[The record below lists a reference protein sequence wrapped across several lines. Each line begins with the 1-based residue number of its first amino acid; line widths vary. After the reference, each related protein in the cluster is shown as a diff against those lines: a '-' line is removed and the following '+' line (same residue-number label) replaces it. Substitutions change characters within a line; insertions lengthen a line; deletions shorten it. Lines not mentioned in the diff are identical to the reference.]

1 MVKLLNSA
9 LRTSMMTVVKKV
21 INYDLPGRLS
31 YFTGYIAIFIGAVMT
46 ILIQSSSVFTS
57 ALTPLVGVGVIK
69 IERMYPLTLG
79 SNIGTTTTG
88 ILAALAASDS
98 QLRAALQIALCHL
111 FFNLSGILL
120 FYPIPLM
127 RIPIRL
133 AKIMGN
139 TTARYRWFAVF
150 YVAFMFFIL
159 PFSVFGLSMAGSL
172 TFSIVMAIIMVM
184 VAFVVVVNVLQRKRP
199 SWLPLKLRTWNFLP
213 YKWMHSLEPIDRV
226 ISKVVV
232 AFNSICCCCCKQDS
246 AAEAPSVK
254 LRLNRMDVDNKP
266 QGYLPVPSCAS
277 IASSA
282 YTDITVLGQDGDSSS
297 VYRPTPS
304 CASIASSLMIR
315 AECGGP
321 NRSLDCESGYTS
333 VVSSP
338 THTPCVSRLSS
349 YKNVQE
355 AIQEAENENGNENS
369 SSEDS

>member
-31 YFTGYIAIFIGAVMT
+31 YFTGYIAIFIGAIMT
-46 ILIQSSSVFTS
+46 ILVQSSSVFTS
-57 ALTPLVGVGVIK
+57 ALTPLVGIGVIK

-127 RIPIRL
+127 RLPIRL

-159 PFSVFGLSMAGSL
+159 PFAVFGLSMAGSVM
-172 TFSIVMAIIMVM
+172 FSIVMAIILGV
-184 VAFVVVVNVLQRKRP
+184 VAFVVIVNVLQRKRP

-213 YKWMHSLEPIDRV
+213 YKWMHSLEPLDCV

-232 AFNSICCCCCKQDS
+232 AFHSICCRCCKQES
-246 AAEAPSVK
+246 AETPNVK
-254 LRLNRMDVDNKP
+254 LRLNRLDVDNKP
-266 QGYLPVPSCAS
+266 QGYLPVPSSAS

-282 YTDITVLGQDGDSSS
+282 YTDITMLGQDGDNSS

-315 AECGGP
+315 AECGR

-369 SSEDS
+369 SGEDS

>member
-46 ILIQSSSVFTS
+46 ILVQSSSVFTS
-57 ALTPLVGVGVIK
+57 ALTPLVGIGVIK

-98 QLRAALQIALCHL
+98 QLKAALQIALCHL
-111 FFNLSGILL
+111 FFNVSGILL
-120 FYPIPLM
+120 FYPIPFM
-127 RIPIRL
+127 RFPIRL

-159 PFSVFGLSMAGSL
+159 PFAVFGLSMAGSVTL
-172 TFSIVMAIIMVM
+172 SVVMATILVIVVFVII
-184 VAFVVVVNVLQRKRP
+184 VNVLQGKRP
-199 SWLPLKLRTWNFLP
+199 AWLPPKLRTWNFLP
-213 YKWMHSLEPIDRV
+213 YKWMHSLDPLDRV
-226 ISKVVV
+226 ISKIVDT
-232 AFNSICCCCCKQDS
+232 FHSICCRCCKQDS
-246 AAEAPSVK
+246 VETPNVK
-254 LRLNRMDVDNKP
+254 LRLNRMDVDNTP
-266 QGYLPVPSCAS
+266 QGYLPVPSSAS

-282 YTDITVLGQDGDSSS
+282 YTDITMLGQDGDSSS

-315 AECGGP
+315 SEIGR

-369 SSEDS
+369 SGEDS